1 MLDPKILAPIA
12 SAVLG
17 AIGLF
22 VWNRGKRAGEAAI
35 RAKIDQLHAELEK
48 AKATPDTA
56 DDELVEGKIRNEEQL
71 LAAIRAL

>member
-1 MLDPKILAPIA
+1 MDVKIIAPIA
-12 SAVLG
+12 TAVAS

-22 VWNRGKRAGEAAI
+22 IWNRGKAAGEAAI

-56 DDELVEGKIRNEEQL
+56 DDAAVESKIRNEEQL